1 MMETNKIIQGDCLA
15 ILKSFPDESVDVII
29 NDSPAGIEFMG
40 KEGDSFK
47 KGKIKTIYGAN

>member
-1 MMETNKIIQGDCLA
+1 METNKIIQGDCLA